1 MIRFLVC
8 ATLLVLAT
16 SVSAGEPFTVIQGR
30 GVLSPKQ
37 PQACVSV
44 SGAVHLTF
52 GVGEQIYLMQLN
64 GPSKAEPKAV
74 FEIPN
79 LSLGMRRGPRIAQS
93 GDSLVITAIG
103 GKVGKGKDGDLVSYH
118 SHDEGKTWNGPIR
131 VNDVESSAREGLHAM
146 TVSPAGVFWCV
157 WLDLREEGTQ
167 LFASKS
173 MDGGLSWSKNVRVYR
188 SPDGSICECCHPS
201 IVAGK
206 DSLHVLFRNSIKGD
220 RDMYLISSLDGS
232 ETFAKAIR
240 LGLSHWHLNAC
251 PMDGGMIAIDRT
263 QKLLTVWRRDK
274 SVFHAGAEINSE
286 AFVENGE
293 QPWVVGGNNGFYS
306 IWISKRNGDLMLLK
320 PGSTEITKLDDVASF
335 PVVVANTQPE
345 DPVFAFWEKQ
355 SGDSFSIM
363 AQRLK

>member
-1 MIRFLVC
+1 
-8 ATLLVLAT
+8 
-16 SVSAGEPFTVIQGR
+16 
-30 GVLSPKQ
+30 
-37 PQACVSV
+37 
-44 SGAVHLTF
+44 
-52 GVGEQIYLMQLN
+52 
-64 GPSKAEPKAV
+64 
-74 FEIPN
+74 
-79 LSLGMRRGPRIAQS
+79 
-93 GDSLVITAIG
+93 
-103 GKVGKGKDGDLVSYH
+103 
-118 SHDEGKTWNGPIR
+118 
-131 VNDVESSAREGLHAM
+131 
-146 TVSPAGVFWCV
+146 
-157 WLDLREEGTQ
+157 
-167 LFASKS
+167 
-173 MDGGLSWSKNVRVYR
+173 
-188 SPDGSICECCHPS
+188 
-201 IVAGK
+201 
-206 DSLHVLFRNSIKGD
+206 
-220 RDMYLISSLDGS
+220 MYLISSLDGS